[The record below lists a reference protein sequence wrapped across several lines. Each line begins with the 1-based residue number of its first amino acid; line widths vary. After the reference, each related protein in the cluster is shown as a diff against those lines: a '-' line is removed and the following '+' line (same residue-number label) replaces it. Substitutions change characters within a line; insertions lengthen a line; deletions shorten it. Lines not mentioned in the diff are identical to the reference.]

1 MTDFTH
7 LHVHTQYSILDGAC
21 NIKKLVNKTKDLGM
35 DTLAITD
42 HGAMYGVL
50 DFRNTCIEVG
60 IKPILGCE
68 MYVVPNNR
76 FNKEEGR
83 GHHLIL
89 LAKNSIGYRN
99 LIKLNSLG
107 FAPDAFHYN
116 SRIDKNLLFQYSEGL
131 ICSSA
136 CVAGIIPKL
145 LYADKIEEAERVALE
160 YKKVFKQDYYIELQ
174 NFCGK
179 NEIQNNI
186 NPKLIALAKK
196 LDIKL
201 IATNDVHFINQDD
214 FFAHRILICLSTG
227 KKINDNTKLMYSGE
241 EYMKSA
247 DEMAELFK
255 DVPEAISNTREIADK
270 VEIYELKRGP
280 ILPVFDI
287 PKSFGKIE
295 DYYEKY
301 SDDVVRKDI
310 LAGLIKRGK
319 IDNTADEETK
329 QRIIEKNLLDKG
341 GYDKFVRTK
350 FDFAYLKYLTYEGA
364 HKRYGMSLDNKIK
377 DRIDTELDTIEWMGF
392 PGYFLIVQD
401 FINYSRDKLGVIIGP
416 GRGSA
421 AGSVVAY
428 CLGITQIE
436 PIKYDLLF
444 ERFLNPDRISLPD
457 IDVDFDDEGR
467 ARTLKYVQDKYGASH
482 VAQITTFGTMA
493 AKMSIKDVARV
504 LELGLSDSNRLAG
517 YVPTR
522 PGITLE
528 KALKESSE
536 LQQVMTNGI
545 DSEKRVLKYAI
556 ELEGSIRSTG
566 VHACG
571 VIIGPDDISN
581 YVPLTKPKEGDM
593 MAVQFEGKLIESV
606 GMIKMDFLGLSNLS
620 IIKDACENVY
630 KSKGEKVDIDNI
642 SLDDKLTLDL
652 FAKGNTTATFQ
663 FESEGMKNH
672 LRDLKPDKFE
682 DLIAMNALY
691 RPGPM
696 AYIPDFI
703 KRKHG
708 EAKIE
713 YEFAQMEKYLQD
725 TYGITV
731 YQEQVMQLSRVL
743 ANFTPGE
750 ADTLRKAMGKKNMEA
765 MAKMK
770 EKFDKGCADNKLDRE
785 KTEKIWN
792 DWVEFAK
799 YAFNK
804 SHATCYAYIAFQT
817 GYLKAHY
824 PAEYMS
830 AVLTHNANNPK
841 NITLY
846 IGDCK
851 KMDIDVLG
859 PNINE
864 SDVNFMVNKKGQILF
879 GLSAIKN
886 VGDKVVESVIEERKL
901 HGEYLSAEDFI
912 TRNMQVI
919 NRKVVE
925 SLVLAGAFDCFENVD
940 RSQYLAKVSNS
951 DITFIE
957 KILKYCQKKKNR
969 EILSQV
975 SLFDTVDQTEDTGI
989 IFPQCEPM
997 RLLDKVKYERDLI
1010 GFYVSG
1016 HPLDTY
1022 ADEIKTFAYN
1032 SLTELEDIIALYKNK
1047 KTSVSFAGVITKAS
1061 IGVGK
1066 NGKQFGKF
1074 TLEDR
1079 DGTYDFRLFG
1089 KDFLDFNS
1097 YLQEGIYVY
1106 LKGRIGPAT
1115 FIKPNKSEAEI
1126 DFHLEK
1132 IELLEEMFQH
1142 YATGV
1147 KIIIDNAKLTEE
1159 VVDNITMVAK
1169 RNKGSANITFV
1180 IFDNKDDL
1188 RITLECKK
1196 NRVEIS
1202 SFIAGLK
1209 PMVKSG
1215 EIYDYV
1221 VQKRNVE

>member
-1 MTDFTH
+1 MADFTH

-21 NIKKLVNKTKDLGM
+21 NIKKLVRKTKELGM

-50 DFRNTCIEVG
+50 DFRNTCVKEG

-68 MYVVPNNR
+68 MYVVPSNR
-76 FNKEEGR
+76 FDKNEGR

-89 LAKNSIGYRN
+89 LAKNEIGYKN
-99 LIKLNSLG
+99 LIKLDSLG
-107 FAPDAFHYN
+107 FDPQAFYYN
-116 SRIDKNLLFQYSEGL
+116 SRIDKELLFKYHEGL

-136 CVAGIIPKL
+136 CVAGIIPRL
-145 LYADKIEEAERVALE
+145 LYANKIEEAEEVALE
-160 YKKVFKQDYYIELQ
+160 YKEVFKDDYYIELQ

-179 NEIQNNI
+179 NELQNDV
-186 NPKLIALAKK
+186 NPKLIALANK

-201 IATNDVHFINQDD
+201 IATNDVHFINKED

-227 KKINDNTKLMYSGE
+227 TTINKESKLLYSGE
-241 EYMKSA
+241 EYLKTP
-247 DEMAELFK
+247 DQMAELFK
-255 DVPEAISNTREIADK
+255 DVPQAIENTREVANKI
-270 VEIYELKRGP
+270 EEYELERGP

-287 PKSFGKIE
+287 PLEFGKIE
-295 DYYEKY
+295 DYYEKFPLNA
-301 SDDVVRKDI
+301 VRDDI
-310 LAGLIKRGK
+310 LDQLVKRNK
-319 IDNTADEETK
+319 VSCEADEQK
-329 QRIIEKNLLDKG
+329 KNEAIDKSLQDKG
-341 GYDKFVRTK
+341 GYDKIVRTK
-350 FDFAYLKYLTYEGA
+350 FDFAYLRHLTYEGA
-364 HKRYGMSLDNKIK
+364 AKRYPMPLDDKVRE
-377 DRIDTELDTIEWMGF
+377 RIDMELDTIEWMGF

-401 FINYSRDKLGVIIGP
+401 FINQSREKLGVVIGP

-436 PIKYDLLF
+436 PMKYDLLF

-504 LELGLSDSNRLAG
+504 LELPLQDANRLAS

-522 PGITLE
+522 PGITLDQ
-528 KALKESSE
+528 AIQESPE
-536 LQQVMTNGI
+536 LQQILQNGNQA
-545 DSEKRVLKYAI
+545 EKDVLRYAMD
-556 ELEGSIRSTG
+556 LEGSIRSTG

-571 VIIGPDDISN
+571 IIIGPDDISN
-581 YVPLTKPKEGDM
+581 YVPLAKPKDSDM

-630 KSKGEKVDIDNI
+630 KSTGQKIDIDNI
-642 SLDDKLTLDL
+642 SLEDKQTLEL
-652 FAKGNTTATFQ
+652 FASGNTTATFQ

-672 LRDLKPDKFE
+672 LRNLKPDKFE

-713 YEFAQMEKYLQD
+713 YEFPQMEKYLKD

-750 ADTLRKAMGKKNMEA
+750 ADTLRKAMGKKKMDV

-770 EKFDKGCADNKLDRE
+770 EKFDNGCQANGLDKT

-804 SHATCYAYIAFQT
+804 SHATCYAYVAFQT

-830 AVLTHNANNPK
+830 AVLTHNKNNPK
-841 NITLY
+841 NLTLY
-846 IGDCK
+846 IADCQN
-851 KMDIDVLG
+851 MDIDVLG
-859 PNINE
+859 PNVNE

-879 GLSAIKN
+879 GLGAIKN
-886 VGDKVVESVIEERKL
+886 VGEKVVENVIEQRKIG
-901 HGEYLSAEDFI
+901 GEYSSAEDFI
-912 TRNMQVI
+912 TRNLSVI
-919 NRKVVE
+919 NRKSIE
-925 SLVLAGAFDCFENVD
+925 SLVLAGAFDCFKGID
-940 RSQYLAKVSNS
+940 RAQYIAKDNGNDVM
-951 DITFIE
+951 FIE
-957 KILKYCQKKKNR
+957 KLIKYCQKKQMQASS
-969 EILSQV
+969 SQF
-975 SLFDTVDQTEDTGI
+975 SLFGEEEQTSESNLSY
-989 IFPQCEPM
+989 PNVEPM
-997 RLLDKVKYERDLI
+997 TLLDKLRYERDLI

-1016 HPLDTY
+1016 HPLDDYT
-1022 ADEIKTFAYN
+1022 DEIKTFVYN
-1032 SLTELEDIIALYKNK
+1032 SVTELDHMEELYKNN
-1047 KTSVSFAGVITKAS
+1047 KTSVSFAGIVTKAE
-1061 IGVGK
+1061 VRTDK
-1066 NGKQFGKF
+1066 QGKQFGIF
-1074 TLEDR
+1074 TLEDKE
-1079 DGTYDFRLFG
+1079 GTYEFALFRDDFLEFG
-1089 KDFLDFNS
+1089 K
-1097 YLQEGIYVY
+1097 YLRKDLY
-1106 LKGRIGPAT
+1106 LYIKGKLAPSAYMKQNETTPRVR
-1115 FIKPNKSEAEI
+1115 FYY
-1126 DFHLEK
+1126 EK
-1132 IELLEEMFQH
+1132 IELLESMFQQF
-1142 YATGV
+1142 AANI
-1147 KIIIDNAKLTEE
+1147 KITIDNTKITEDFVE
-1159 VVDNITMVAK
+1159 NITLAAK
-1169 RNKGSANITFV
+1169 NHKGNCDIVFV
-1180 IFDNKDDL
+1180 VYDYKTNV
-1188 RITLECKK
+1188 RVTLESTKYKVDVSTFIKELKPLCKK
-1196 NRVEIS
+1196 GYV
-1202 SFIAGLK
+1202 L
-1209 PMVKSG
+1209 
-1215 EIYDYV
+1215 DYV
-1221 VQKRNVE
+1221 VNTKM